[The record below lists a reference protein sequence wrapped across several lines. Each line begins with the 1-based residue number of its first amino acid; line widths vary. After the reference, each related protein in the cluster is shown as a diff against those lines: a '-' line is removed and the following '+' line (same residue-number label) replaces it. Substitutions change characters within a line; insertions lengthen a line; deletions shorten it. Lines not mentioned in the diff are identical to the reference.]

1 MLSDFFAGKLHKNK
15 TKRLSRPSNA
25 TKSILKE
32 RLGHDFA
39 LYDFIKQLFYTNV
52 KRLKELGFNFRPIV
66 DLYIIPP
73 EVRKW
78 LAKLGPEA
86 LRDLQQY
93 QPVLRGMMPPQM
105 FKRVVFSRVHV

>member
-52 KRLKELGFNFRPIV
+52 KRLKELGFNFRPMV
-66 DLYIIPP
+66 DLNSIP
-73 EVRKW
+73 
-78 LAKLGPEA
+78 PEA